1 MGKLYKLDAD
11 HNPVYVGEDLDD
23 IHEWVKWHSDIQN
36 RRVAETSIDDDGN
49 FVSTVFL
56 GHTSSDA
63 IVPYMFETL
72 VFGGPLNGEMWRYR
86 TWAEAEAGHATAVAR
101 CKAAK
106 DQPK

>member
-11 HNPVYVGEDLDD
+11 HNPVCVSEDIND
-23 IHEWVKWHSDIQN
+23 INAWVKWHSDMRN
-36 RRVAETSIDDDGN
+36 RLVAETMIDDDGN
-49 FVSTVFL
+49 FVSTVFF

-63 IVPYMFETL
+63 TVPYMFQTL

-86 TWAEAEAGHATAVAR
+86 TWAEAEAGHAAAVKR

-106 DQPK
+106 DQAK